1 MILDSNFDISVE
13 TFGTWQVLALHKA
26 YDTLRYERSLR
37 DIVHYHF
44 ARDPYIPEDAFGQNV
59 IGAVIMDWCR
69 AYTPCSKATCN
80 NWIWQDK
87 LYPGNRCRRCGTMW
101 TTASTT
107 TGKGKGYGKP
117 AGKLIKAPRSWPE
130 APPGLPKVKPL
141 KKTKVQQEA
150 TELLASTWTT
160 LTEDTQHRLQA
171 IGIGPTKPDEPELKD
186 VLKSHMEALPQ
197 QVQDLVNKLT
207 TPEPYTEREIAA
219 KLKGRVTE
227 LKNLSMRKTQL
238 QAKIDN
244 VKAQYAA
251 LLTDMQELQGKL
263 TEGQQSL
270 KTLSDDYMKA
280 VNQTPTLSELPTAHG
295 EAEQIPMAV
304 ESFVHSLGISLTD
317 EQKTQLHGLLKRPNN
332 EQEDPTKRRKTD
344 MPTLGKSGQCG

>member
-1 MILDSNFDISVE
+1 M
-13 TFGTWQVLALHKA
+13 
-26 YDTLRYERSLR
+26 
-37 DIVHYHF
+37 
-44 ARDPYIPEDAFGQNV
+44 
-59 IGAVIMDWCR
+59 
-69 AYTPCSKATCN
+69 
-80 NWIWQDK
+80 
-87 LYPGNRCRRCGTMW
+87 YPGARCRRCGTMW
-101 TTASTT
+101 LTSTTT

-117 AGKLIKAPRSWPE
+117 SGRLSKAPRTWPE

-141 KKTKVQQEA
+141 KISKVQQEA
-150 TELLASTWTT
+150 TELLANTWTT
-160 LTEDTQHRLQA
+160 LNEDTQTRLQA

-207 TPEPYTEREIAA
+207 TPEPCTEREIAA

-227 LKNLSMRKTQL
+227 LKNLSTRKTQL

-251 LLTDMQELQGKL
+251 LLTDMQELQTKL

-270 KTLSDDYMKA
+270 KSLSDDYMKEA
-280 VNQTPTLSELPTAHG
+280 VNQTPTPSELLVAHG

-304 ESFVHSLGISLTD
+304 ESFVHSLGISLTE
-317 EQKTQLHGLLKRPNN
+317 EQKTQLHGLLKRPNHD
-332 EQEDPTKRRKTD
+332 QEDPTKRRKTE
-344 MPTLGKSGQCG
+344 TTNLGKSGQCG